1 MGKDN
6 QVENKIE
13 EIKVEKI
20 EEDKKNEKIEEDKQI
35 ENKLEESKSERIY
48 EDKHDFEEQE
58 QTIKDVQQEES
69 SKLSTITQEPSID
82 TKVTAETVSS
92 SVDGIDSTTTTTERR
107 EIITDEDGNVQE
119 RVFVEKVT
127 KQEVTVPSDDVQAFE
142 VAKDILI
149 DGQLQDQTGTT
160 ISE

>member
-1 MGKDN
+1 MG
-6 QVENKIE
+6 
-13 EIKVEKI
+13 IKVEKI
-20 EEDKKNEKIEEDKQI
+20 KENNKNEKIEEDKQI
-35 ENKLEESKSERIY
+35 EKKKVEESKSEKIY
-48 EDKHDFEEQE
+48 QDKHDFEEQE

-82 TKVTAETVSS
+82 TKITAETVSS

-142 VAKDILI
+142 VAKDLLI
-149 DGQLQDQTGTT
+149 DGQLQDQTGT
-160 ISE
+160 